1 MQMKYAVISGE
12 YIHADDIAKFGFIP
26 LKTEANAHFQRP
38 VAYHAD
44 MNCAAVCGKVFIA
57 QGQQELANIISDMR
71 YDVQISTDISP
82 DYPFDVKL
90 NFALCGRSAICNP
103 KTLDKQ
109 IMQTLA
115 NGGYKIYAVNQ
126 GYAGCAALFVNENAV
141 ITTDDGIYKQLFDK
155 LDILK
160 ISPHGIS
167 LPGYNY
173 GFIGGAAKLIAPDT
187 MLFFGDV
194 TQHADYIIIERFLSK
209 YGVKIKH
216 TADALCDIGG
226 MIIL

>member
-12 YIHADDIAKFGFIP
+12 YIYADDIAKYGLIP
-26 LKTEANAHFQRP
+26 LKTEENAHLQRP
-38 VAYHAD
+38 AAYHAD
-44 MNCAAVCGKVFIA
+44 MNCAAVCGKVYVA
-57 QGQQELANIISDMR
+57 QGQQKLAQKISDLG
-71 YDVQISTDISP
+71 YDVQISTDIST
-82 DYPFDVKL
+82 DYPNDVKL

-103 KTLDKQ
+103 KTLDKR
-109 IMQTLA
+109 IFQTLE

-126 GYAGCAALFVNENAV
+126 GYAGCSALFVNENAV
-141 ITTDDGIYKQLFDK
+141 ITTDAGIYKQLFDK

-160 ISPHGIS
+160 ISPHGIA
-167 LPGYNY
+167 LDGYDY

-194 TQHADYIIIERFLSK
+194 TQHADYIKIKRFLSE

-216 TADALCDIGG
+216 TAGALCDIGG
-226 MIIL
+226 MVIL